1 MSTPTKAIAQSEN
14 DHRTPQKSCSGKSTK
29 TTPSTS
35 KSLKAVENIM
45 HHTTDETVSSS
56 GTEGGE
62 SIIDV
67 LVENSSEE
75 NVHDVRHVR
84 RSGRVPSP
92 TKKFLS
98 GDFVVEQIPGSGGK
112 HKEAERKRRTKNDEV
127 TDDDDEDGGVEQ
139 EEIENVPYDQA
150 PKAKSADIQLLLDEG
165 DVEGKAMFGFNTPK
179 KKGAMALA
187 AMNTPKGLAT
197 PKTPKTPGRLGKT
210 PDAKKSRK
218 STLEPKTPSRVRS
231 KVKNQI
237 AKLVQ
242 DDSGTDFSG
251 DESDFHP
258 SGSESSSSDNESSGP
273 DNEADDEPKTPCK
286 SRRSIVVPILPKTPS
301 AARLRQSARVKKSA
315 DYVPES
321 DGYFQSHSSGKILTS
336 DHTLDRLKTPRLPA
350 DRLFSLLSEMKV
362 SAEHEASINAIMEE
376 YKSYFPKWLY
386 ILNEGYNLMLYGL
399 GSKRQLLQAFHREV
413 LSTQPVL
420 VINGFFPSL
429 TLKDILDS
437 ITNDILDAGISPAN
451 PHEAAD
457 MIEEEFALIPQTHL
471 YLIVHNLDGA
481 MLRNARS
488 QAILSRLAKVPNI
501 HMLAS
506 VDHIN
511 TPLLWDQTKLSNYN
525 FSWWDC
531 TTMLPYTDETSFE
544 NSLLVQNSGEL
555 ALSSMRSV
563 FLSLTTNSRGIY
575 MIIVKHQLK
584 NKGNPNYQGMPFKD
598 LYWSCREAFLVSSD
612 LALRAQLT
620 EFLDH
625 KLVKSKRSV
634 DGSEQLTIPIDAQLL
649 QQFLDEQE
657 KK

>member
-1 MSTPTKAIAQSEN
+1 MSTPTKSGIRRKEK
-14 DHRTPQKSCSGKSTK
+14 DYKTPQKKS
-29 TTPSTS
+29 ST
-35 KSLKAVENIM
+35 SLKAVENIM
-45 HHTTDETVSSS
+45 HNNTTDETGSTS
-56 GTEGGE
+56 GAE
-62 SIIDV
+62 SIAEAAAV
-67 LVENSSEE
+67 NSSEE
-75 NVHDVRHVR
+75 NVPDVSHARR

-98 GDFVVEQIPGSGGK
+98 GDYVVDTISGITK
-112 HKEAERKRRTKNDEV
+112 RKDSDRKRGARPNEI
-127 TDDDDEDGGVEQ
+127 TDDDDDDDEEGGEDFSSDIGTAVK
-139 EEIENVPYDQA
+139 
-150 PKAKSADIQLLLDEG
+150 PKEDELQLLQE
-165 DVEGKAMFGFNTPK
+165 DVDVAGKMMFGFNTPK

-187 AMNTPKGLAT
+187 AMNTPKTPAT

-210 PDAKKSRK
+210 PDGKKARK
-218 STLEPKTPSRVRS
+218 STSEPKTPSRVRN
-231 KVKNQI
+231 KVKSQI

-242 DDSGTDFSG
+242 DNSGSDFSA
-251 DESDFHP
+251 DESDFQP
-258 SGSESSSSDNESSGP
+258 SGSESSSSENESSAS
-273 DNEADDEPKTPCK
+273 DENEADDEPKTPCK

-301 AARLRQSARVKKSA
+301 AARLRQSARAKKSA
-315 DYVPES
+315 DFVPES

-336 DHTLDRLKTPRLPA
+336 DHTLDRLKNPRLPA
-350 DRLFSLLSEMKV
+350 DRLFSLLAEMKL
-362 SAEHEASINAIMEE
+362 SEEHEASINAIMEE

-386 ILNEGYNLMLYGL
+386 ILNEGYNLLLYGL
-399 GSKRQLLQAFHREV
+399 GSKRQLLQAFHRDV
-413 LSTQPVL
+413 LSKQPVL

-437 ITNDILDAGISPAN
+437 ITNDVLDAGISPSN

-457 MIEEEFALIPQTHL
+457 MIEEEFALIPETHL
-471 YLIVHNLDGA
+471 YLIVHNLEGA
-481 MLRNARS
+481 MLRNAKS
-488 QAILSRLAKVPNI
+488 QAILSRLARIPNI

-531 TTMLPYTDETSFE
+531 TTMLPYTDETAFE

-575 MIIVKHQLK
+575 MLIVKHQLK

-634 DGSEQLTIPIDAQLL
+634 DGSEQLTIPIDSALL